1 MNNNILNINSPINF
15 DERITRYE
23 VHSYGPFTSIS
34 LDSADNVIININQE
48 SAYLLLSESGI
59 YLEGNIT
66 KEDGTAFTLGSTDTI
81 DFINNGLN
89 FLFNEIRLEINSIEV
104 DTCKNVGVTSTLKAY
119 PSYSPSESIKY
130 EVLGWGKKPFLNKTN
145 FTFSGFIPLKFIF
158 GFAESYDKI
167 ILNQRLDL
175 ILMRAKNSKDAL
187 ISESVTNAKV
197 ALTKILWKMPHVQ
210 VNDTLRLE
218 LLSRYK
224 KNIPITMPFRK
235 WNLNYYPNIPKTTE
249 GNWTI
254 KTSNQLE
261 KPRYIIFGFQTAREN
276 NFKKDP
282 SKFDHVNL
290 KNLKVYLNSDSYP
303 YENLNLDMEKDRYLM
318 LYLMYCSFQESYY
331 EKVGEPFLDFQNFK
345 KDAPLCIV
353 DTSRQSELWKHSST
367 VDIRV
372 EYELDKQAPDNTTL
386 YALIIH
392 DAILKLWPLTN
403 TVQKVM

>member
-1 MNNNILNINSPINF
+1 MSNNNILNINDVVNF
-15 DERITRYE
+15 DEKITRYE
-23 VHSYGPFTSIS
+23 IHSYGPFTTIS
-34 LDSADNVIININQE
+34 LDSADNIIININQE

-59 YLEGNIT
+59 YLEGSIK
-66 KEDGTAFTLGSTDTI
+66 KEDGTNLATGADI
-81 DFINNGLN
+81 DFINNGLCY
-89 FLFNEIRLEINSIEV
+89 LFNEIRLEINSIDV
-104 DTCKNVGVTSTLKAY
+104 DSCKNVGISSTLKAY
-119 PSYSPSESIKY
+119 PSYSQNESKKY
-130 EVLGWGKKPFLNKTN
+130 EVLGWGKNILLDKKN
-145 FTFSGFIPLKFIF
+145 FSFSGYIPLKFIL

-175 ILMRAKNSKDAL
+175 ILMRAKNCKDAL
-187 ISESVTNAKV
+187 FSSTVTAAKV
-197 ALTKILWKMPHVQ
+197 ELTKIQWKMPHIQ
-210 VNDTLRLE
+210 VNDSLRLD
-218 LLSRYK
+218 LLSKYK
-224 KNIPITMPFRK
+224 KNIPINLAFKR

-276 NFKKDP
+276 DFTKDP

-303 YENLNLDMEKDRYLM
+303 YENLNLDMEKGRCLM

-331 EKVGEPFLDFQNFK
+331 EKVGEPYLDFENFK

-372 EYELDKQAPDNTTL
+372 EYELAKQAPDNTTL
-386 YALIIH
+386 FALIIH
-392 DAILKLWPLTN
+392 DSLMKLFPLTN
-403 TVQKVM
+403 TIQKIM